1 MPLTSD
7 GNIIVDGVLAS
18 CYASFDHDLA
28 HLFMTPMQWFPGT
41 LGWIF
46 GEGIYEPGYVTY
58 AQIVG
63 RVLAPYGLIYDKSY
77 V

>member
-28 HLFMTPMQWFPGT
+28 HLFMSPMQWFPGI

-46 GEGIYEPGYVTY
+46 GEGNHEPGYVTY
-58 AQIVG
+58 VKMVG
-63 RVLAPYGLIYDKSY
+63 RVLAPPASLFTKVYI
-77 V
+77 